1 VWIWVV
7 GGLVLWVLLAFA
19 VAVVIGRSIRVAD
32 VRSAD
37 PLTAADTLGELRLRT
52 PRRRVPLP
60 PVGVGLA
67 ATAVLLETA
76 GYVTRLTGATGPVAR
91 TLSMDAPY
99 SAPRT
104 FVAALF
110 AVAAVAAVAGAVRV
124 PGRRTWWLAVGLVSA
139 AIAVVKVGG
148 TVHVDAMAGLSATV
162 GEAGAVAVSVA
173 LAAAVLGVLALVS
186 RDERRDRRRVLAC
199 LAGYAAAS
207 VGLSAVSA
215 VAAGEWAV
223 TATYLEESGEALAG
237 VAVLV
242 AVLVGVAPRLVLPAS
257 WVLRRDEDLQTLDVR
272 APAARRG
279 SLSA

>member
-1 VWIWVV
+1 MWIWVV

-37 PLTAADTLGELRLRT
+37 PLTAAGALDELRLRT

-76 GYVTRLTGATGPVAR
+76 GYVTRLTGATGPVAA

-124 PGRRTWWLAVGLVSA
+124 PGRRTWGLAVGLVSA

-148 TVHVDAMAGLSATV
+148 TVHVDAMAGLSAAL

-223 TATYLEESGEALAG
+223 TATYFEESGEALAG

-272 APAARRG
+272 APVARRG